1 MWIYDII
8 LLVVIIISMY
18 YAQQYLVKEGFI
30 MPWDT
35 SKLVKFMTADETRNF
50 LASDADG
57 YFSTFSTW
65 DLIAR
70 KAIHDMSYRKRSASA
85 AVDFNAYQKA
95 LIMDSV
101 VDADTFL
108 IQLASSNGSACNSKF
123 AASIDFE
130 KVAEIPWVVAL
141 TNGTKYE
148 DGLPHTR
155 ANIIFLSTSV
165 FYQPDRITRILV
177 HEKIHLYQRMYPEH
191 MMQILNNN
199 GYTRWKNRTG
209 VPRIRANPDVDPYIY
224 IDSTTESPM
233 LAVYSSDKPS
243 SINDIVIEHTGHEHP
258 YEKMAYEIDKAMPLK
273 LLN

>member
-8 LLVVIIISMY
+8 LLVVIIIAMY

-35 SKLVKFMTADETRNF
+35 NRLVKFMTANETRNF

-57 YFSTFSTW
+57 YFSTLSTW

-70 KAIHDMSYRKRSASA
+70 KAIHDMSYRKRSAA
-85 AVDFNAYQKA
+85 AALDFNAYQKA
-95 LIMDSV
+95 LIMESV

-108 IQLASSNGSACNSKF
+108 IELASSNGSACNSKL

-141 TNGTKYE
+141 TDGSKYE

-165 FYQPDRITRILV
+165 FNQPDRITKILV

-191 MMQILNNN
+191 IMQILSNN
-199 GYTRWKNRTG
+199 GYLRWKNRTG

-243 SINDIVIEHTGHEHP
+243 GINDIVLEHTDHEHP
-258 YEKMAYEIDKAMPLK
+258 YEKMAYDVDKAVRLK